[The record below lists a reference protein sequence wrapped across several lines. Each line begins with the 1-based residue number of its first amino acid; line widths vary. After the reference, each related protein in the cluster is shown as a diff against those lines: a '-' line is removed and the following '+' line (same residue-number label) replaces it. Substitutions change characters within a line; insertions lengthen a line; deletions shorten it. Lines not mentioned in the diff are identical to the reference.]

1 MERKAILV
9 GATGSIGSSLLKQL
23 LVNETYTEVLILV
36 RKDLG
41 ISHPKLKQLVL
52 NFDELSHYST
62 QITGDVVFSCL
73 GTTKK
78 KTPDVNEYKK
88 IDYQYPLDVAWIAQ
102 VNGATSFHLV
112 SSVGANKHSSFFYIK
127 TKGEVESD
135 LKAVPFSSI
144 HIYRPSLLDG
154 ERKEKR
160 FTERLMIAIMRVI
173 NPLLFGGLKKHRSI
187 KVENVAK
194 AMIIQSLDDKKGV
207 FIHESD
213 QIQEISKAYPGVQIR

>member
-23 LVNETYTEVLILV
+23 LASETYNEVLILV
-36 RKDLG
+36 RKDLE
-41 ISHPKLKQLVL
+41 ITHPKLKQLVL
-52 NFDELSHYST
+52 NFDEINHYSS
-62 QITGDVVFSCL
+62 QITGDAVFSCI

-102 VNGATSFHLV
+102 VNGAKSFHLV
-112 SSVGANKHSSFFYIK
+112 SSNGADKNSNFFYLK
-127 TKGEVESD
+127 TKGEIERD
-135 LKAVPFSSI
+135 LKAVPFRSL

-160 FTERLMIAIMRVI
+160 FTEKLMNTIMHLI

-187 KVENVAK
+187 KVESVAK
-194 AMIIQSLDDKKGV
+194 AMILQSLDDKKGV

-213 QIQEISKAYPGVQIR
+213 QIQEITNRQQRV